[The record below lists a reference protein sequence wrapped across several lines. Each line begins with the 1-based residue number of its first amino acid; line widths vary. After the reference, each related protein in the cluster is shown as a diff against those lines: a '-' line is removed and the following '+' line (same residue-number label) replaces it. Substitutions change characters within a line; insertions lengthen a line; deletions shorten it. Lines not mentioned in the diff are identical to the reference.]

1 MAKRRRRPARPAP
14 ERSPGDAEV
23 VSLDA
28 RRDARAEYRAVLAN
42 VARQPE
48 TGQRTPR
55 PNLQRENRT
64 RLVDLDLDRVVGIL
78 RKAEDGDVKE
88 LADFWLRMLKNDG
101 HLLSVWETRT
111 APVYSA
117 RWEVTPA
124 DTDPTRADAAKRA
137 AEGCAEA
144 LRYVDDLPTVFAALL
159 GARGLGYAVAEIIW
173 CRGTLLGLPA
183 WVPGEI
189 KPVHG
194 RRFRFSDE
202 FELGLY
208 DDGRACGALRD
219 AGWPVTEIVGRG
231 ARIARLPAGKYIVH
245 QPIGIHDYP
254 TATGLVHSL
263 ARWWW
268 VKQIVTKYWLG
279 GAEIGANP
287 RLIGKIIQSAAGVT
301 MDELADGLESLA
313 ADGMVVLRE
322 GAEIEIVDGKAS
334 ASSDVWATL
343 LNRMNAEMSKTVLGS
358 TLNVE
363 IDSHG
368 GNRAASES
376 QDAVTIRPRQ
386 RQDASQLWATMR
398 RDLFRF
404 VLAYNPHI
412 FGGGTPPPFGRSV
425 IEEHTVPIDQLAV
438 DSGAVRVDEIR
449 RSRRLPEVGGELGA
463 MFVRPITRGAGDALG
478 ASPLNPA
485 PPPAA
490 PAV

>member
-1 MAKRRRRPARPAP
+1 MAKRPRRPARPAP
-14 ERSPGDAEV
+14 TRSAGGADV
-23 VSLDA
+23 VAL
-28 RRDARAEYRAVLAN
+28 AEYRRVLAD
-42 VARQPE
+42 VARPSTPE
-48 TGQRTPR
+48 TGQRTPQ
-55 PNLQRENRT
+55 PNIQRDT
-64 RLVDLDLDRVVGIL
+64 RRRFVDPDLDVIVGIL

-88 LADFWLRMLKNDG
+88 LADLWLRMLKADG

-117 RWEVTPA
+117 RWEITPA
-124 DTDPTRADAAKRA
+124 EVDVAQSEAAERA
-137 AEGCAEA
+137 AQGCAEA
-144 LRYVDDLPTVFAALL
+144 LRGITDLPTVLSALL
-159 GARGLGYAVAEIIW
+159 NARGLGYAVAEVIW
-173 CRGTLLGLPA
+173 RRGTLLGMPA

-189 KPVHG
+189 KPIHG
-194 RRFRFSDE
+194 RRFRFSDS

-208 DDGRACGALRD
+208 DDGRAVSALRD
-219 AGWPVTEIVGRG
+219 AGWPVTELTSRG
-231 ARIARLPAGKYIVH
+231 AKIARLPAGKYIVH

-287 RLIGKIIQSAAGVT
+287 RLIGKIPQTAVGVT
-301 MDELADGLESLA
+301 MDELAKGLESLA
-313 ADGMVVLRE
+313 ADGVIVLRE
-322 GAEIEIVDGKAS
+322 GAEVEIHDGKAT
-334 ASSDVWATL
+334 ASSDVWSAL

-376 QDAVTIRPRQ
+376 QDSVTIRPRQ
-386 RQDASQLWATMR
+386 RQDATQLWGTIR
-398 RDLFRF
+398 RDLFAY
-404 VLAYNPHI
+404 VLRYNPHI
-412 FGGGTPPPFGRSV
+412 FGDAPPPTGRSV
-425 IEEHTVPIDQLAV
+425 IEENTVPIDQLAV
-438 DSGAVRVDEIR
+438 DSGAVRVDELR

-463 MFVRPITRGAGDALG
+463 AFIKPITRGASEALG
-478 ASPLNPA
+478 TAPIPDPA